1 MSEETLGCSALIR
14 SICAAPDVRRISIA
28 FEDPAWVVSVELKD
42 DDLTLRGLPAAS
54 LTRALGAAHL
64 AVTRDEPITARHA
77 RDRAK
82 VRLPNGNVG
91 TLWRVTLTTR
101 RATVRTNSGGWAQ
114 CNLDDLRLIEE
125 SDASLHL

>member
-1 MSEETLGCSALIR
+1 MTATDETLGTSALLR
-14 SICAAPDVRRISIA
+14 TICAAPDVRRMTVA
-28 FEDPAWVVSVELKD
+28 FLPIEAVWWVTVEMNDGEVLQ
-42 DDLTLRGLPAAS
+42 GFSGAS
-54 LTRALGAAHL
+54 LTRALGEAHL

-77 RDRAK
+77 RDRVK

-91 TLWRVTLTTR
+91 VLWRVTLTTR

-125 SDASLHL
+125 TA